1 MGFVVAGCSASQGNP
16 SGVVPANENDVDTLA
31 TTASL
36 AQLANFVVIVFSPVT
51 AGTASEAAAQ
61 LESGGASGCMGA
73 ARDRNEPA
81 VLLRFYGCSG
91 PFGLNDLNGTLRV
104 AFSDASPLHAE
115 QSSSLTS
122 NGQPVA
128 YTASTDTTATGQTRS
143 VGWVGTWDQEH
154 VATRGVLD
162 LAIDARTR
170 CATLRGDTTTRV
182 GDRSVQLHMESWS
195 LCCCP
200 SGALDV
206 IFQPSGVTARVSF
219 DGTAT
224 AHITVSGETTRSLTL
239 ECQP

>member
-1 MGFVVAGCSASQGNP
+1 MGFVVAGCSATQGDP

-31 TTASL
+31 ATASL
-36 AQLANFVVIVFSPVT
+36 AQLANFVVLVFSPVT
-51 AGTASEAAAQ
+51 AGSASEAAAQ
-61 LESGGASGCMGA
+61 LESGVSGCVGA
-73 ARDRNEPA
+73 ARDRNDPA

-91 PFGLNDLNGTLRV
+91 PFGLSDLNGTLRV

-154 VATRGVLD
+154 VATRGVLN
-162 LAIDARTR
+162 LAVDARTR

-182 GDRSVQLHMESWS
+182 GDRSVQLHMDGWS
-195 LCCCP
+195 VCRCP

-206 IFQPSGVTARVSF
+206 TFQPSGVTATVSF

-224 AHITVSGETTRSLTL
+224 AHITVSGETTRALTL
-239 ECQP
+239 ECPP